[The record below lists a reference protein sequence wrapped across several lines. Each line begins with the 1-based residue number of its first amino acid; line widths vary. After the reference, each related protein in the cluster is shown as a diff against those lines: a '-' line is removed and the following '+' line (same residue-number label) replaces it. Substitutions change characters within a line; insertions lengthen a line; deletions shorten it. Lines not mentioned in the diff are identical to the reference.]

1 MELIDKDKQERTSQM
16 QRKVLQHLTESGNV
30 SYACKR
36 AGVSRETY
44 YTWKKEDKI
53 FAEDAKLAI
62 DYGKSFVNDLAHT
75 QLIANIQ
82 KGDMQ
87 AVRFQ
92 LISCHDDY
100 KPRRALPPQ
109 EPAEEKLAPIT
120 KIIINAAKPR
130 VLSPSPAPSEPP
142 REKKG
147 QSSASPSAKPV
158 PQPKANDE
166 VEPPHPLRWRGWDD
180 DDFDFEIDRRDLLGP
195 R

>member
-1 MELIDKDKQERTSQM
+1 MEPTDKNKQERTVQM
-16 QRKVLQHLTESGNV
+16 QRKVLEHLTQSGNV

-44 YTWKKEDKI
+44 YAWKREDKM
-53 FAEDAKLAI
+53 FDQDAKLAF

-109 EPAEEKLAPIT
+109 EPEDEKPIPIT
-120 KIIINAAKPR
+120 SIIITTAKPR
-130 VLSPSPAPSEPP
+130 APAPSPAPSAKPM
-142 REKKG
+142 
-147 QSSASPSAKPV
+147 PSAPKP
-158 PQPKANDE
+158 E
-166 VEPPHPLRWRGWDD
+166 EPEIPDPRRWRGWDD
-180 DDFDFEIDRRDLLGP
+180 DAYDTLR
-195 R
+195 

>member
-36 AGVSRETY
+36 AGVSREAY

-82 KGDMQ
+82 KDDMQ

-109 EPAEEKLAPIT
+109 EPADEMPIPIT
-120 KIIINAAKPR
+120 KIIITPAKPR
-130 VLSPSPAPSEPP
+130 EPVPSPVPSAPPKEKKKETSPSSPA
-142 REKKG
+142 
-147 QSSASPSAKPV
+147 AKSV
-158 PQPKANDE
+158 PQSEANDE

-180 DDFDFEIDRRDLLGP
+180 DDGFDVDSSWFWGRR
-195 R
+195 